1 MYLNQLGFNLTGYG
15 CMTCIGNSGEIDP
28 IVQKLIEE
36 NDFVATSVLSGNRNF
51 ETRVHPLTKDNYQAS
66 PPLVVAFTLAGTC
79 DFNMDTQSLGND
91 KEGNPVFL
99 KDIWPTRQ

>member
-1 MYLNQLGFNLTGYG
+1 
-15 CMTCIGNSGEIDP
+15 MTCIGNSGEIDP

>member
-1 MYLNQLGFNLTGYG
+1 
-15 CMTCIGNSGEIDP
+15 MTCIGNSGEIDP

-51 ETRVHPLTKDNYQAS
+51 ETRVHPLTKANYQAS